1 MNRITLFTGFALSA
15 VVLTGF
21 AAAAWAEEAAPTPE
35 AAAAPSPVVS
45 PIPADIETEAAPVV
59 EPTGDPSSAPAGETA
74 ADLEA
79 GRAALDLRI
88 QALADRLDAAE
99 PGTVGV
105 DEVDVDLVA
114 ALDDEQSELDRA
126 LDRFRSAETAD
137 EFEQLW
143 PQVEVHGEALKRLV
157 DLRQR
162 SRNTCSPQRHR
173 DLLSFGRTGRPQ
185 LARELRTVSLMARYH
200 FVSRRHQIDDV
211 PQMTRDLFAVGA
223 ALARLVLVAAVLA
236 AALWARR
243 RWRGWLERARTT
255 TFRSMRSVGGKRM
268 AQRLFRWCETI
279 APWFLFLLTVV
290 ALRKALGPASAVTEI
305 SVLLALLTVYGVYR
319 LAIDVVAS
327 MLVSVAVHYGLDATD
342 ARRAMLLRSVRVVLR
357 VSAFMALVTLVSRGM
372 GQGFLSTLV
381 VKFAWV
387 VVLAAVL
394 AELFR
399 WRGVMVDTFL
409 KLQPTGSLAATLRT
423 TRSHWYG
430 ALLAPAA
437 FVWLAG
443 RGAATVVRDFALGFE
458 QTQKALAFLF
468 RKRVQRQAEK
478 QGYAE
483 GDIGELPEGLVD
495 AFGQEAVDSGPLI
508 VQNFPGMKE
517 LHEILTTWR
526 DTGARGS
533 FLLTGERGIGK
544 TTWLNQIRRD
554 DLKIRRITLG
564 RRVTDAADL
573 CARLVELMEVDAGV
587 DAGPRELGRALY
599 SGPRQ
604 VVVLDLAQHLFL
616 ADVGGYDAFSAFAA
630 LVNRTCSNVFWLC
643 SMSEYAWR
651 HLSTVR
657 PDATVFRTQRKL
669 AGWSEDKITELI
681 RTRCQASGIRFNYA
695 DLVVDRME
703 GVSLRSSLIE
713 SEEGYTRL
721 LWDYSDGNPRAA
733 LYYFLRSLDPDRG
746 NSVRVRLFKAPDI
759 ALLEDGGQDGLF
771 VLAAI
776 VTHESIS
783 LDDLIRVT
791 RYDRVQCFIH
801 LDRLLEVGA
810 ITLDMEMYRVST
822 TWHRAA
828 VRLLR
833 RRNLLPE

>member
-1 MNRITLFTGFALSA
+1 
-15 VVLTGF
+15 
-21 AAAAWAEEAAPTPE
+21 
-35 AAAAPSPVVS
+35 
-45 PIPADIETEAAPVV
+45 
-59 EPTGDPSSAPAGETA
+59 
-74 ADLEA
+74 
-79 GRAALDLRI
+79 
-88 QALADRLDAAE
+88 
-99 PGTVGV
+99 
-105 DEVDVDLVA
+105 
-114 ALDDEQSELDRA
+114 
-126 LDRFRSAETAD
+126 
-137 EFEQLW
+137 
-143 PQVEVHGEALKRLV
+143 
-157 DLRQR
+157 
-162 SRNTCSPQRHR
+162 
-173 DLLSFGRTGRPQ
+173 
-185 LARELRTVSLMARYH
+185 
-200 FVSRRHQIDDV
+200 
-211 PQMTRDLFAVGA
+211 
-223 ALARLVLVAAVLA
+223 
-236 AALWARR
+236 
-243 RWRGWLERARTT
+243 
-255 TFRSMRSVGGKRM
+255 MRSVGAKRR

-279 APWFLFLLTVV
+279 GPWLLFLITIA
-290 ALRKALGPASAVTEI
+290 ALRKALGPAGAITEVN
-305 SVLLALLTVYGVYR
+305 VLLVLLTVYGVYR
-319 LAIDVVAS
+319 LTVDVLAS
-327 MLVSVAVHYGLDATD
+327 MLVSIAVHYGLDATD
-342 ARRAMLLRSVRVVLR
+342 VRRAMLLRSIRVVLR
-357 VSAFMALVTLVSRGM
+357 VSAFMALITLVSRGM
-372 GQGFLSTLV
+372 GQGFLSSLV

-409 KLQPTGSLAATLRT
+409 NLQPTGSLAATLRA
-423 TRSHWYG
+423 TRSRWYG

-468 RKRVQRQAEK
+468 RQRVQRQADK

-483 GDIGELPEGLVD
+483 GDIGELPEGLVE
-495 AFGQEAVDSGPLI
+495 AFGQEAVAAGPLI
-508 VQNFPGMKE
+508 VQHFPGVRE
-517 LHEILTTWR
+517 LHEILSTWR

-544 TTWLNQIRRD
+544 TTWLNQVRRD
-554 DLKIRRITLG
+554 DLEIQRITLG

-573 CARLVELMEVDAGV
+573 CARLAELLEADAGAATGPSELGRV
-587 DAGPRELGRALY
+587 LCAGPRR
-599 SGPRQ
+599 
-604 VVVLDLAQHLFL
+604 VVVLDMAQHLFL
-616 ADVGGYDAFSAFAA
+616 ADVGGYEAFSAFAA
-630 LVNRTCSNVFWLC
+630 LVNRTCNNVFWLC

-651 HLSTVR
+651 HLSAVR
-657 PDATVFRTQRKL
+657 PDATVFRTRRNL
-669 AGWSEDKITELI
+669 VGWSEEKITELI

-713 SEEGYTRL
+713 SEDGYTRL

-733 LYYFLRSLDPDRG
+733 LHYFLRSLDPDRG

-791 RYDRVQCFIH
+791 RFDRVQCFIH
-801 LDRLLEVGA
+801 IDRLLELGA
-810 ITLDMEMYRVST
+810 ITLDQEMYRVST